1 MQTDAMTEDGIVTED
16 LAGIG
21 ERKRSPGEAVA
32 IAIVSANVSAISSK
46 IVGDHEGIEKTLLV
60 VAAAEAVVEVEAE
73 AKNGRRARA
82 RLRRRRSLHL
92 I

>member
-60 VAAAEAVVEVEAE
+60 VEAEAVVEVEAE
-73 AKNGRRARA
+73 VKNGRRARA
-82 RLRRRRSLHL
+82 RLRKRRSLRL

>member
-21 ERKRSPGEAVA
+21 GRRKSPGEDVV

-60 VAAAEAVVEVEAE
+60 VEAEAVVEVEAE
-73 AKNGRRARA
+73 VKNGRRARA
-82 RLRRRRSLHL
+82 RLRKRRSLRL